1 MRSRAKRRKPNPM
14 RTISDAGGARGVYA
28 LVGAEETWQP
38 MMRAQLDDG
47 LGRSTPRNHD
57 PY

>member
-1 MRSRAKRRKPNPM
+1 MGLAGVEQYADAVAGEATEAEPDAHHQRR
-14 RTISDAGGARGVYA
+14 RWGRGVYA

-47 LGRSTPRNHD
+47 LG
-57 PY
+57 

>member
-47 LGRSTPRNHD
+47 LG
-57 PY
+57 